1 MEKITLRLKEG
12 QYQVLSE
19 LRDALGCNIAV
30 IVRAIIGDFLQKN
43 EETLERIITEY
54 NESGIPLNKM
64 FDIDDD

>member
-43 EETLERIITEY
+43 EDTLERIITEY
-54 NESGIPLNKM
+54 NESGVPLNKM
-64 FDIDDD
+64 LDIDDD